1 MSDIAIREIEEMSLR
16 GSYVID
22 GFPSV
27 GLVGSIVAN
36 YLVGYLKLKQVA
48 VVDSD
53 QFPTVSL
60 IKGGMPY
67 SPVRIYAGQ
76 INPEREEKMVVFTSE
91 FQPPPHLIKP
101 LACTMMDWVEDH
113 KCRLLLS
120 PEGLKRTPKKEEAP
134 KEAKPE
140 EEPPRN
146 QLCGIGSTK
155 EMMELLKANGINI
168 FEGGVIVGL
177 AGVLLNEGLIRG
189 FNVITLL
196 ASARA
201 DLPDA
206 RAAASVTEV
215 IGKMIL
221 KSSLDTKPLLE
232 EAQAIEA
239 GLNDVY
245 KKAGKEDELKKI
257 REVMYG

>member
-16 GSYVID
+16 GSYVLD

-60 IKGGMPY
+60 IKGGMPF
-67 SPVRIYAGQ
+67 SPVRIYAGPIRQ
-76 INPEREEKMVVFTSE
+76 GKDEKMVVFTSE

-113 KCRLLLS
+113 KCRLLIS
-120 PEGLKRTPKKEEAP
+120 PEGLKSAPLRKEEG
-134 KEAKPE
+134 KPN
-140 EEPPRN
+140 EEPPPN
-146 QLCGIGSTK
+146 QLFGVGSTD
-155 EMMELLKANGINI
+155 EMMELLKANNVRI

-206 RAAASVTEV
+206 RAAANVSEV
-215 IGKMIL
+215 IGNMIL
-221 KSSLDTKPLLE
+221 KSKLDIKPLLE
-232 EAQAIEA
+232 EAKSIEA